1 MKLLWGIETMNKNYS
16 ERVAK
21 WDNAK
26 FLLILLVVIGHFVDL
41 YTKNSASAKSL
52 FLFIYFICQRLFF
65 WRAYLANGLC
75 EKNDMTKYWD
85 ILCCSLL

>member
-1 MKLLWGIETMNKNYS
+1 MKALHRI
-16 ERVAK
+16 AK

-52 FLFIYFICQRLFF
+52 FLFIYLFISYASVYFSG
-65 WRAYLANGLC
+65 GLIWQTDC
-75 EKNDMTKYWD
+75 ARKT
-85 ILCCSLL
+85 I

>member
-41 YTKNSASAKSL
+41 YTKNSASAKIL
-52 FLFIYFICQRLFF
+52 FLFISYASVYFSG
-65 WRAYLANGLC
+65 GLIWQTDC
-75 EKNDMTKYWD
+75 ARKT
-85 ILCCSLL
+85 I